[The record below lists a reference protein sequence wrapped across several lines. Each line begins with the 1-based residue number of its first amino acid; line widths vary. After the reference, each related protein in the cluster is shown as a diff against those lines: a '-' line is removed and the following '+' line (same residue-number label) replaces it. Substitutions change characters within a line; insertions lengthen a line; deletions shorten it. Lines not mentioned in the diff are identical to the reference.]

1 MGISIGGISSG
12 LPTSDIIQQ
21 LIAVERAPQVLM
33 KRQVQTLEWKKQVWI
48 EVNNKLLSLKSAVEN
63 LLNRDKLL
71 LNKVTVSNDKAISV
85 SASGMA
91 ANGEYKITI
100 HKLATSTKLISGPGE
115 GLGIGGKVDPYAKIG
130 ENNFG
135 IPISKGFITINGVR
149 IEIEEGDILGT
160 GGDDDTAPNSILNK
174 INTSGAKVK
183 ATYDPNTDRITIQA
197 TEPGGAVNLGSINDT
212 SNFLTA
218 TYLITAPG
226 ETIDGYTARTSTSH
240 LGHINPRVNLEKAN
254 FATPL
259 IAGVDGKGSF
269 KINGVEIEY
278 DIKEDTL
285 NEIINRINYSN
296 AGVTAFYDPL
306 TDSITLQNKK
316 TGSFAITVEDVT
328 GNLMAA
334 LNLDKDTTMIMG
346 ENASFTIA
354 GFNNDQPIYSS
365 SNEVR
370 DVIPGLSLT
379 LVEETTEP
387 VRIKVEQD
395 LDGIKNVI
403 TNFINQ
409 YNSTVRFLNEKLKE
423 KTVTDKEW
431 DEMTDT
437 ERRMGLLSGDGVLR
451 NVRSNLLAQAIDPV
465 EGADGIFKM
474 LASIGI
480 ESVWD
485 GSGIDSGTLKID
497 DKKLT
502 EAIRNNP
509 DGVARLFFNDLD
521 ADGKVDRDSDGKAL
535 EHGVAVRLLDYLDNL
550 LDTKANK
557 NGVKGGV
564 IPRQQDEL
572 DSSIKRLQTRIDEFD
587 ARMEKREEQLLRQFT
602 ALERALAA
610 MQSQSQWLAGQLAGL
625 LGNS

>member
-1 MGISIGGISSG
+1 MALSIGGISSG
-12 LPTSDIIQQ
+12 LPTADIIEQ
-21 LIAVERAPQVLM
+21 LLAVERAPQVLM
-33 KRQVQTLEWKKQVWI
+33 QRQVQTLVWKKQVWN

-71 LNKVTVSNDKAISV
+71 LNKVTVSDDKALTV

-91 ANGEYKITI
+91 ASGEYRITI
-100 HKLATSTKLISGPGE
+100 HKLATSTKLVSGSGE
-115 GLGIGGKVDPYAKIG
+115 GLGIGGKVDPFAEIG
-130 ENNFG
+130 DNNFG
-135 IPISKGFITINGVR
+135 IRISKGFFTINGVQ

-160 GGDDDTAPNSILNK
+160 GGEDDTAPNSILYK
-174 INTSGAKVK
+174 INTSGAGVK
-183 ATYDPNTDRITIQA
+183 ATYDATTDRITIQA
-197 TEPGGAVNLGSINDT
+197 AEPGGAVNLGSINDT

-240 LGHINPRVNLEKAN
+240 LGHINPRVNLEDAN
-254 FATPL
+254 FATPVT
-259 IAGVDGKGSF
+259 AGVDGIGSF

-278 DIKEDTL
+278 NIKEDTL
-285 NEIINRINYSN
+285 NEIINRINYSD

-306 TDSITLQNKK
+306 TDSFTLQNKK

-334 LNLDKDTTMIMG
+334 LNLDKNTTMEIG

-354 GFNNDQPIYSS
+354 GFNNDQPIYSNT
-365 SNEVR
+365 NEIR
-370 DVIPGLSLT
+370 DIIPGLSFT
-379 LVEETTEP
+379 LLEKTTEP
-387 VRIKVEQD
+387 LRVKVEQD
-395 LDGIKNVI
+395 VDGIKNVI

-409 YNSTVRFLNEKLKE
+409 YNNTVRFLNEKLKE
-423 KTVTDKEW
+423 RKVTDKDWE
-431 DEMTDT
+431 DMTQA
-437 ERRMGLLSGDGVLR
+437 ERSMGLLSGDGVLR
-451 NVRSNLLAQAIDPV
+451 NVRSNLLEQAIDPV

-474 LASIGI
+474 LSSIGI

-485 GSGIDSGTLKID
+485 GSGLNSGTLKID
-497 DKKLT
+497 DAKLT

-521 ADGKVDRDSDGKAL
+521 ADGRVDRDSEGRAI

-550 LDTKANK
+550 LDTKIK

-572 DSSIKRLQTRIDEFD
+572 DSSIKRIQNRIDEFEL
-587 ARMEKREEQLLRQFT
+587 RMEKREEQLVRQFT
-602 ALERALAA
+602 ALERALAQMNA
-610 MQSQSQWLAGQLAGL
+610 QSQWLAGQLAGL
-625 LGNS
+625 IGSN